1 MAASRKI
8 GGPARLVWL
17 VVVALLTV
25 VGVVTLPSAAGAQ
38 DDARGEQPEITVRI
52 AAQRIADGRTEFA
65 RQLRQADDSWG
76 ARLLPTRRFFPAAAR
91 VGRWLVSTPL
101 SLSVE
106 TAAGEAPATGVE
118 VRIVARR
125 GSDNR
130 IEFALQ
136 RHEADESWSEPLL
149 PTRRFFPAA
158 ARVGRWLFST
168 PLSVWESQP
177 PPSTTAVTR
186 FTAIAAGSDYSCGL
200 RSDGGIECW
209 GWTGERTGD
218 PPGGVFTA
226 VAAGNGHG
234 CGIRANRTV
243 ACWGNND
250 HGQATARSGQFIALS
265 AAHDQTCGLRTSGT
279 VRCWGRDGE
288 IEPGG
293 QFRQIDAGPT
303 PSCGLRQDRTIG
315 C

>member
-1 MAASRKI
+1 MAASRSI
-8 GGPARLVWL
+8 RCPARLVWL
-17 VVVALLTV
+17 VIVALLTV

-65 RQLRQADDSWG
+65 LQQRQADDSWG

-177 PPSTTAVTR
+177 PPSTGAATR

-218 PPGGVFTA
+218 PPGGVYRRRRGQRTR
-226 VAAGNGHG
+226 VRDPSQPHGGLLGQQRPRAG
-234 CGIRANRTV
+234 
-243 ACWGNND
+243 D
-250 HGQATARSGQFIALS
+250 
-265 AAHDQTCGLRTSGT
+265 GT
-279 VRCWGRDGE
+279 
-288 IEPGG
+288 I
-293 QFRQIDAGPT
+293 GPVH
-303 PSCGLRQDRTIG
+303 RTIRCPRSNVRATHQRHG
-315 C
+315 PVLGPGR